1 MQCVYILDDNQD
13 FGQTLTKMV
22 RSLGFD
28 CVAFTMC
35 EDFIEAVREQPPSLY
50 MVDMWLGT
58 TTALKIQKKHGDL
71 LSVIPG
77 ILMSGGGGGSSLE
90 TVTAKAE
97 IEGFRDVLYKPF
109 SRDELKAALECVFQ
123 DQRS

>member
-1 MQCVYILDDNQD
+1 MQRVFILDDNQD
-13 FGQTLTKMV
+13 FGQTLAKMV

-28 CVAFTMC
+28 CVAFTSS
-35 EDFIEAVREQPPSLY
+35 EDFIKAATKQPPTLY
-50 MVDMWLGT
+50 LVDMWLGT
-58 TTALKIQKKHGDL
+58 TTALNIKKAHVDL
-71 LSVIPG
+71 LSAIPG

-109 SRDELKAALECVFQ
+109 SRDELKAVLNKVFQ
-123 DQRS
+123 DHNS